1 VQDRVGSTSEIYVAD
16 VFLEEIYLHRA
27 NSIKTFEELRLDK
40 LENLKAFI
48 SYFGPANTNVF
59 IGAYST
65 HVANAKSPLPFS
77 EFLETEAPYSN
88 EEQLISHLEGVG
100 IRTAWTK
107 SRSAQETKRYADIRE
122 ALLEAY
128 DVISSLPVIRGA
140 RPLPSPK
147 EK

>member
-1 VQDRVGSTSEIYVAD
+1 MQDRVGSTSEIYVAD

-88 EEQLISHLEGVG
+88 EEQLIRCDE
-100 IRTAWTK
+100 
-107 SRSAQETKRYADIRE
+107 D
-122 ALLEAY
+122 
-128 DVISSLPVIRGA
+128 RGA
-140 RPLPSPK
+140 QDDQRRFAWHIVSPHTRPRRL
-147 EK
+147 